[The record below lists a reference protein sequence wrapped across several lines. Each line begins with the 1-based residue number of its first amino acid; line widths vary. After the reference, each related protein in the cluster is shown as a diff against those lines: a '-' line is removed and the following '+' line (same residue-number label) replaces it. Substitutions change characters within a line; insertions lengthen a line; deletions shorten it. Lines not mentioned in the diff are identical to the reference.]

1 MSSFEDYFNQN
12 IGEKIRKYRLLSG
25 DTQEELSA
33 KLGKNEKYI
42 GHIERCE
49 RKISNKVLILLLD
62 MWEIQPKDFFN
73 FDVNYDWKS
82 LE

>member
-1 MSSFEDYFNQN
+1 MSSFESFYHQN
-12 IGEKIRKYRLLSG
+12 IGIKIRKYRTLSG

-49 RKISNKVLILLLD
+49 RKISNKILIKLLD
-62 MWEIQPKDFFN
+62 MWKIQPKEFFS
-73 FDVNYDWKS
+73 FDVDYNWEKS
-82 LE
+82 